1 MSPERIMPIKTIMS
15 VCSPDQSD
23 DDLKAAAELC
33 AAADAHLALVV
44 VGIAVPPPVGE
55 YAVELSFEWQELRRK
70 DLDGIASKA
79 NHASQILE
87 RYGISFDIETEY
99 AEPAW
104 LDDAVGLRARYCD
117 LVYLNRNILS
127 ADDIV
132 VPLMQGCLFQSA
144 RPVLIGPAGMTP
156 TLKPKNV
163 LIAWDSRTESAR
175 AVASGLEIIAAAN
188 EVRVA
193 IVDPVASDARNGGEP
208 GADVATYLARHGLKV
223 VVDQLASGGR
233 PTDEVL
239 KQHATD
245 VGADTVVMGA
255 YSHSRL
261 RERIFGGVTRS
272 FIEGAN
278 LPVLMAH

>member
-1 MSPERIMPIKTIMS
+1 MPIKTIMS

-44 VGIAVPPPVGE
+44 AGIAVPPPVGE

-79 NHASQILE
+79 SHAAQVLE
-87 RYGISFDIETEY
+87 RYGISFDVETEY

-117 LVYLNRNILS
+117 LVYLSRNILS

-144 RPVLIGPAGMTP
+144 RPVLIAPAGITP

-163 LIAWDSRTESAR
+163 LIAWDSRMESAR
-175 AVASGLEIIAAAN
+175 AVASGLEIIAAAE

-193 IVDPVASDARNGGEP
+193 IVDPVASDARNGAEP

-223 VVDQLASGGR
+223 TVDQLASGGR
-233 PTDEVL
+233 PADEVL
-239 KQHATD
+239 KQHAMD
-245 VGADTVVMGA
+245 VGADMFVMGA